1 MRLFVASMV
10 VLGTLQAQAPNPTQN
25 PNQPVTMESQPIYRV
40 TVVSRTAQAVNYRHR
55 SGATKINFAGTALMP
70 AARGEAKVESKSGYI
85 EIEVEFD
92 KMNTA
97 QKYGPEYLTYVL
109 WAITPEGRAKNLGE
123 ILLDSQN
130 RGKLNVST
138 EFQA

>member
-1 MRLFVASMV
+1 M
-10 VLGTLQAQAPNPTQN
+10 NP
-25 PNQPVTMESQPIYRV
+25 
-40 TVVSRTAQAVNYRHR
+40 
-55 SGATKINFAGTALMP
+55 
-70 AARGEAKVESKSGYI
+70 
-85 EIEVEFD
+85 
-92 KMNTA
+92 A

-138 EFQA
+138 EFQAFGMIVTAEPYFAVSQPSDVVVMENVLRADTLGKVRAHRRKV

>member
-1 MRLFVASMV
+1 
-10 VLGTLQAQAPNPTQN
+10 
-25 PNQPVTMESQPIYRV
+25 
-40 TVVSRTAQAVNYRHR
+40 
-55 SGATKINFAGTALMP
+55 MP

-92 KMNTA
+92 KMNPA

-138 EFQA
+138 EFQAFGMIVHGGAVLRG

>member
-1 MRLFVASMV
+1 MRTLYASLF
-10 VLGTLQAQAPNPTQN
+10 LGSLLAGQTT
-25 PNQPVTMESQPIYRV
+25 NQPVTMESQPIYRV

-70 AARGEAKVESKSGYI
+70 TARGEAKVESKSGYI

-92 KMNTA
+92 KMNPA

-109 WAITPEGRAKNLGE
+109 WAITPEGRAK
-123 ILLDSQN
+123 
-130 RGKLNVST
+130 
-138 EFQA
+138 